1 MRGGFSNHLKMLVF
15 SLFISLLC
23 ENSSTSRMQCLLFP
37 WSTEGQ
43 QAKTEEEFSSSYG
56 SCTHTVLLWLPNVEW
71 IILIDFASLLFLFL
85 LYPLLCLCTVNSLLP
100 CVSSDNELK
109 FRGGSFTVRLAFFHY
124 TWNPSTLRFHKKQTN
139 KQINKTRQQQKQKH
153 LNEGWSLHLYTQLL
167 QLGKESLKKN
177 PACTGFEPLTSA
189 ILVHRYRRGQ
199 GNESRTSRNFFS
211 GFLFATAKVAYI
223 TAIII
228 LHLSVFVLLLL
239 LSCFVCLFVCFFFT
253 ETVMCWGFT

>member
-1 MRGGFSNHLKMLVF
+1 MREFKYKPYAVSSFPLKHWGTASKNWGRIF
-15 SLFISLLC
+15 F
-23 ENSSTSRMQCLLFP
+23 Q
-37 WSTEGQ
+37 
-43 QAKTEEEFSSSYG
+43 
-56 SCTHTVLLWLPNVEW
+56 LWLLHAHCITLTAKCWMNHSYRFCFPP
-71 IILIDFASLLFLFL
+71 FFLFL

-153 LNEGWSLHLYTQLL
+153 LNEGWSLQLYTQLL